1 MADRNLA
8 LAVAAANY
16 WFEPGLLVGLD
27 ADLRIAAGMKLRS
40 GRIIQPVLQI
50 CSNCK
55 KWPVTTVANCF
66 PDWCMQCDSTLWETR
81 ND

>member
-50 CSNCK
+50 CSNCQK
-55 KWPVTTVANCF
+55 YPVTTAANCF
-66 PDWCMQCDSTLWETR
+66 KDWCLQCDSTLWETR
-81 ND
+81 FD